1 MRYLVCFVFALLL
14 PSIAIAQSFR
24 GRAQVIDGDTIALE
38 GLEARI
44 RLYGIDAPEGRQ
56 TCQTEASQKY
66 LFGPKSAQ
74 ALQELITRNGHAVCE
89 QTDRDRYGR
98 VVAVCMVNGRDLSA
112 ELVRQG
118 WAVEYGRYSDGRY
131 MANQTAARTG
141 KRGLWA
147 GRFVMP
153 WDWRRGTRDPA

>member
-1 MRYLVCFVFALLL
+1 MRHLMYFLCALLL
-14 PSIAIAQSFR
+14 PSIVAAQSLE

-38 GLEARI
+38 GLGTRI

-56 TCQTEASQKY
+56 TCQTSANDKY
-66 LFGPKSAQ
+66 LCGPKSAE
-74 ALQELITRNGHAVCE
+74 ALQGLVGRNGRAICE

-98 VVAVCMVNGRDLSA
+98 VVAVCKVDGRDLGA

-118 WAVEYGRYSDGRY
+118 WAIEYVRYLDGRY
-131 MANQTAARTG
+131 TANETDARRA

-153 WDWRRGTRDPA
+153 WDWRRGERDPA